1 MKPELILPG
10 IPPGGFKKAIDIAKI
25 YNVTKS
31 TIYKWAE
38 DKKIPSIHFVDTVR
52 FDETAVRIV
61 IEGL

>member
-1 MKPELILPG
+1 MKTELILPE

-31 TIYKWAE
+31 TVYKWADDGE
-38 DKKIPSIHFVDTVR
+38 IPSIAFKGTVR
-52 FDETAVRIV
+52 FDETAVRKV